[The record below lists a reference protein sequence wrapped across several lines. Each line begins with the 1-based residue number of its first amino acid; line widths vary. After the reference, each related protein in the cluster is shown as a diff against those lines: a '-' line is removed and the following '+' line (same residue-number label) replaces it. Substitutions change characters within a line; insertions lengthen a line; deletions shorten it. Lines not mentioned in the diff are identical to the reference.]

1 MSTFLNSLKD
11 KLTAIEQEMGNLP
24 RELDSI
30 VARLDRGK
38 LTSLSSCLNQEFN
51 KLLDQLLAPQRN
63 MALLFSFIF
72 TPNGFRPIT
81 EEDLSRWRDDHKSD
95 IRVVI
100 GKGRVEVITLSELAK
115 EYKTA
120 ASQVILVAQQQT
132 YTVLGWDQHQKLLDE
147 IGKLIGE
154 DKEQGKIT
162 GPPGVVG
169 IIVTTTH
176 STKEVKILPKSSP
189 L

>member
-1 MSTFLNSLKD
+1 MSSFLSSLQD
-11 KLTAIEQEMGNLP
+11 KLTAVEQKMQPLP
-24 RELDSI
+24 GELDSI

-38 LTSLSSCLNQEFN
+38 LTSLSSRLNQEFN

-100 GKGRVEVITLSELAK
+100 GKGRVEVITASELAK

-120 ASQVILVAQQQT
+120 ASQVILVAQRQS

-147 IGKLIGE
+147 IHKLIGG
-154 DKEQGKIT
+154 DDEQGRIT
-162 GPPGVVG
+162 GPPGIVG
-169 IIVTTTH
+169 IVVTTTR
-176 STKEVKILPKSSP
+176 SPQGVKILSKSPPS
-189 L
+189 

>member
-11 KLTAIEQEMGNLP
+11 KLTAIEQEMENLP

-72 TPNGFRPIT
+72 TPNGFRQIT
-81 EEDLSRWRDDHKSD
+81 EEDLSRWRDAHKSD

-100 GKGRVEVITLSELAK
+100 GKEGVRVIAVSELAK

-120 ASQVILVAQQQT
+120 ASQVILVAQQQA

-147 IGKLIGE
+147 IDKLIGNGE
-154 DKEQGKIT
+154 EQGRIT
-162 GPPGVVG
+162 SPPGVVG
-169 IIVTTTH
+169 IVVTTTD
-176 STKEVKILPKSSP
+176 SPQGVKILPKSSSS
-189 L
+189 

>member
-1 MSTFLNSLKD
+1 MSSFLSSLQD
-11 KLTAIEQEMGNLP
+11 KLTAVEQKMQPLP
-24 RELDSI
+24 GELDSI

-38 LTSLSSCLNQEFN
+38 LTSLSSRLNQEFN

-100 GKGRVEVITLSELAK
+100 GKGRVEVITASELAK

-120 ASQVILVAQQQT
+120 ASQVILVAQRQS
-132 YTVLGWDQHQKLLDE
+132 YTVLGWDQHQTLLDE
-147 IGKLIGE
+147 IHKLIGG
-154 DKEQGKIT
+154 DDEQDRIT
-162 GPPGVVG
+162 GPPGIVG
-169 IIVTTTH
+169 IVVTTTR
-176 STKEVKILPKSSP
+176 SPQGVKILPKSPPS
-189 L
+189 